1 MLTAPPPP
9 LKRGGDGVAIVVVLV
24 FALGGGLLLGEVFL
38 GARRSRR
45 AARERL
51 RDERGAAIIETVL
64 VLPILIG
71 ILMATMAFGMGAIAK
86 AIVTN
91 AARDSARLAAI
102 ECGQGNSNWFSDAE
116 GAAQAALA
124 HGLYVG
130 TLAGAPQTYGAW
142 DFQASCSAPG
152 QPGGAVTV
160 VLTYEEINL
169 FPPIASLLAPG
180 SGPGSKVFNLQAAAV
195 FPEE

>member
-1 MLTAPPPP
+1 MVL
-9 LKRGGDGVAIVVVLV
+9 VVL
-24 FALGGGLLLGEVFL
+24 FALAGLLLGEVVV
-38 GARRSRR
+38 GARRARR
-45 AARERL
+45 AVREHL
-51 RDERGAAIIETVL
+51 RDERGAAVVETVL
-64 VLPILIG
+64 VLPLLIAF
-71 ILMATMAFGMGAIAK
+71 LMATMAFGMGAIAK
-86 AIVTN
+86 AVVTN

-102 ECGQGNSNWFSDAE
+102 ECGQGNANWFSDAE
-116 GAAQAALA
+116 GAAQAALG
-124 HGLYVG
+124 HGLYVRVL
-130 TLAGAPQTYGAW
+130 TGAPQSYGAW

-180 SGPGSKVFNLQAAAV
+180 SGPGSRVFNLQAAAV